1 MTPAQ
6 HHTDPCPATHLPW
19 LLSKGPNGSPSH
31 QENASVLSSQLDAE
45 GRMGSEK
52 PPLTPGPWNIEYP
65 RIGHHSSRQSHSDVA
80 SPQLPCCGHRRQEV
94 QPPAATQELSQQQ
107 PCGEAAAGCPPAQG
121 HAAHWFIC
129 EEGSTAPPVPSALP
143 LLMSQDG
150 ARLSS
155 LLEVRELLLGL
166 TYKPN
171 PV

>member
-1 MTPAQ
+1 M
-6 HHTDPCPATHLPW
+6 
-19 LLSKGPNGSPSH
+19 
-31 QENASVLSSQLDAE
+31 
-45 GRMGSEK
+45 
-52 PPLTPGPWNIEYP
+52 
-65 RIGHHSSRQSHSDVA
+65 GHHSSRQSHRVTFSDVA
-80 SPQLPCCGHRRQEV
+80 SPQLPRCGHHRQEV

-107 PCGEAAAGCPPAQG
+107 PRGEAAAGRPPAQG

-129 EEGSTAPPVPSALP
+129 EEEGSTAPPVPSAPP

-166 TYKPN
+166 TYKQN